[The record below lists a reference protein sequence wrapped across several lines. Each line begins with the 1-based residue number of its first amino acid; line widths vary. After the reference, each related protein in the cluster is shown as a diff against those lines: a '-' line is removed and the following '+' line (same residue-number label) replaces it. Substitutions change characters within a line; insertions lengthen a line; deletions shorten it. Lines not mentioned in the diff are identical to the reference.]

1 MIKIWLTVLLSSL
14 LLFGESNSMQASDAT
29 PHNSVVNPE
38 GNTSAQQA
46 EKAETESMKELL
58 LQRINQL
65 DEELKK
71 DNIWSKI
78 YSNYRTYLLL
88 KEENSLLDAKI
99 ETLENKYKLNKEQK
113 AELKQYQIKKETII
127 GKLQLLEEYEK
138 DPFGKMV
145 LPEHIDTVPS
155 VGNPLAIIGAISF
168 QKKLLSQAD
177 EYNARYE
184 SLTQIIEKIKEEEK
198 ILQELIALDK
208 ENSEYRL
215 KLKNIK
221 DQLKTLAQV
230 SDIFETTQG
239 IYTKKID
246 EIKIKLRTDIE
257 NEVLKGATI
266 GGAILFLLFL
276 LFLGKYLVRKYMPSD
291 NNRFYTINKFLN
303 FTFITI
309 AVLILLFGY
318 IENVSYLVTVL
329 GFASA
334 GIAIAMKDWFMSLMG
349 WFVIMIGGAVHVGDR
364 VKLIRNGVEFVGDI
378 VDISPLRI
386 TMHEDVTLT
395 TYMVNK
401 RAGRMIFIP
410 NNYIFT
416 EMIANYTHDGLK
428 TVWDGIDF
436 TVTFDSNIHKTVS
449 IAKEISKK
457 YSKGY
462 ADITRKQLNRLRN
475 QYSIRNTGVD
485 PRIFTFIEPYGMKI
499 SVWYLTNSYATMAL
513 RSSISIEIIE
523 RIQAE
528 SDISLAFPTQSV
540 YLDKGVPKPPFVPM
554 QSSDEET
561 DKVYLA

>member
-1 MIKIWLTVLLSSL
+1 MIKIWLAVLLSSL

>member
-14 LLFGESNSMQASDAT
+14 LLFGESNSIQASDAT

>member
-1 MIKIWLTVLLSSL
+1 MIKIWLAVLLSSL
-14 LLFGESNSMQASDAT
+14 LLFGESNSIQASDAT

-513 RSSISIEIIE
+513 RGSISTEIIE

-540 YLDKGVPKPPFVPM
+540 YLDKGVPKPPFVPI

>member
-540 YLDKGVPKPPFVPM
+540 YLDKGVPKPPFVPI